1 MSSFRTDQ
9 ILERMGQRD
18 PDFRY
23 MAVSDLYNE
32 CLKEGSKLDA
42 DSENKIV
49 AKLLQMIAE
58 DSSGDVKG
66 MAVKCLA
73 PLSTKVSEKTF
84 GVIIDGPSG
93 LSKNIFSTKK
103 DMEET
108 KDISTIG
115 LKFIIAEVPE
125 SATNII
131 NLLLTRLAP
140 KLIEQIQKASAED
153 TVWYCLDIVND
164 LLGKWGR
171 EMSNEVGC
179 FEKLQS
185 AILPHLSSD
194 NSRARKKA
202 IGCIGYLAVSLPDT
216 LLNNLTEHLVKN
228 AKSAK
233 TSESIQTFIQAIA
246 AISRSVG
253 SRLGKHLKDGI
264 MPLIFK
270 HANNTDADEND
281 SAELAAACEI
291 KDNCFQVLE
300 ALLLRCPKD
309 TDKYLEKIE
318 KLSLT
323 FLVWD
328 PLVNEDFD
336 EDEEMQE
343 EFDDDFIDESGE
355 ASLGDDDMSW
365 KVRKASARVLSVIL
379 KTRPEKLQH
388 LYSSALPTV
397 VSRIGKERE
406 ENVKLDLMST
416 VVVAL
421 EQTAIISNAEGDSRS
436 SSSTLKKLSGLVP
449 DIVKGLQKEL
459 TGKSPKTKIGAF
471 QLLKELVKVIPD
483 SLDSSV
489 ESLIPGI
496 QQGLDDKASSPLK
509 IESLAFLRAFMAHKG
524 AAAVFIPH
532 IQSISTPV
540 LKATSDPYYKINAEA
555 LRVLAEIVKILAGAE
570 SGFNPESH
578 IPAVFEATLNKLRQ
592 LDIDQEVK
600 EGAIECTG
608 LLISLLGDKLSE
620 AQITQCLTILVE
632 RLSNEVTRLG
642 TVKTI
647 EQIASSKLKID
658 LGSVLAAIVKELSGF
673 LRKKSRPLKQA
684 SLSAL
689 VALIKGHGKSKAAGS
704 SLFEGI
710 LKESTPLVSEQDLHL
725 AHLSLLLASSIVH
738 ASSSS
743 AENVAKLV
751 LPNAYNLLKS
761 SLLQGIALQSLL
773 KLFKELVTSKSK
785 KVTYDSLLAGL
796 TGIVAPELSRQSFS
810 SIAQCVAVLVANSE
824 AGTKDTIQKFVS
836 DVKSAK
842 SDHQKLLAIFAI
854 GEIGTRVDL
863 SSYADLKKNIVASF
877 DAQSEETKSAASVAF
892 GCIAVGNMTKFL
904 PEILAEIEAHPK
916 RKYLLLG
923 SLREVIVR
931 LSESKEGKE
940 NLTGHF
946 ESLLTLLFQNTAQE
960 EEGTR
965 NVVSECLGK
974 LALINPNVVPQLRE
988 RVADSNL
995 YTRACV
1001 TTAIKFTIF
1010 EKSLPVDKVLK
1021 EHIGAFLDLLSDPE
1035 IPVRKAVMLS
1045 LNYVAH
1051 HKPKIIRDLLGKYLP
1066 ALYGETKVKKELIK
1080 EVDLGPFKHKVDAG
1094 IELRQAA
1101 FECMYTLMDTC
1112 LTKLDLQEFISQL
1125 VSGLQDEYDI
1135 QMLNHLIL
1143 IRLAKIAGSALSGGL
1158 EQLVEPLKACVTAT
1172 AKEQAVAQQVERN
1185 NELIRSALRAIYSI
1199 NQIPD
1204 VETQPKFAE
1213 FMKGTV
1219 TQGTLGQTYA
1229 EIVHAASER

>member
-32 CLKEGSKLDA
+32 CLKEGFKLDA

-49 AKLLQMIAE
+49 TKLLQMIAE

-84 GVIIDGPSG
+84 GAIIDGPSG

-125 SATNII
+125 GNTNTI

-171 EMSNEVGC
+171 EMSNEQGC
-179 FEKLQS
+179 FEKLQTS
-185 AILPHLSSD
+185 ILPHLNSE

-202 IGCIGYLAVSLPDT
+202 IGCIGYLAVSLPDN

-233 TSESIQTFIQAIA
+233 TSEGIQTFIQAIA
-246 AISRSVG
+246 AVSRSVG
-253 SRLGKHLKDGI
+253 SRLGRHLKDGI

-270 HANNTDADEND
+270 HANTEADEND

-336 EDEEMQE
+336 EDEEMQDL
-343 EFDDDFIDESGE
+343 DDDFIDESGE

-365 KVRKASARVLSVIL
+365 KVRKASARTLSVVI

-388 LYSSALPTV
+388 MYSNALPTV
-397 VSRIGKERE
+397 VSRIGRERE

-416 VVVAL
+416 VVIAL
-421 EQTAIISNAEGDSRS
+421 EQTAIVSNAEGDSRS
-436 SSSTLKKLSGLVP
+436 SSSTIKKLSALVP

-471 QLLKELVKVIPD
+471 QLLKELVKVIPNC
-483 SLDSSV
+483 LDSSV
-489 ESLIPGI
+489 EALIPGI

-509 IESLAFLRAFMAHKG
+509 IEALAFLRAFMAHKG

-532 IQSISTPV
+532 IESVSAPV
-540 LKATSDPYYKINAEA
+540 LKAISDPYYKINAEA
-555 LRVLAEIVKILAGAE
+555 LRVLTEIVKILAGAE
-570 SGFNPESH
+570 TGFNVEPH
-578 IPAVFEATLNKLRQ
+578 IPAVFEATLSKLRQ

-608 LLISLLGDKLSE
+608 LLISLLGDKLNES
-620 AQITQCLTILVE
+620 QVNQCLSILVE

-642 TVKTI
+642 TVRTI

-658 LGSVLAAIVKELSGF
+658 LSSVLGNIVKELSGF

-689 VALIKGHGKSKAAGS
+689 IALVKGHGKSKAAGS

-710 LKESTPLVSEQDLHL
+710 LKESAPLVSEQDLHL
-725 AHLSLLLASSIVH
+725 AHLSLLLSSSIVH

-751 LPNAYNLLKS
+751 LPNVHNLLKS

-773 KLFKELVTSKSK
+773 RLFKELVTSKSK
-785 KVTYDSLLAGL
+785 KVTYDSLLSGL
-796 TGIVAPELSRQSFS
+796 TGIITPELSRQSFS
-810 SIAQCVAVLVANSE
+810 SIAQCIAVLVANTDSG
-824 AGTKDTIQKFVS
+824 AKDTIQKFVS
-836 DVKSAK
+836 EAKSAK

-863 SSYADLKKNIVASF
+863 SSYTDLKKNIVSSF
-877 DAQSEETKSAASVAF
+877 DAQSEETKSAASIAF
-892 GCIAVGNMTKFL
+892 GCIAVGNMSKFL
-904 PEILAEIEAHPK
+904 PEILSEIESHPK
-916 RKYLLLG
+916 KKYLLLG

-940 NLTGHF
+940 NLAGHF
-946 ESLLTLLFQNTAQE
+946 DSLLSLLFQNTAQE

-974 LALINPNVVPQLRE
+974 LALINPETVVTQLRE
-988 RVADSNL
+988 RANDSNL

-1021 EHIGAFLDLLSDPE
+1021 EHIGAFLVLLSDPE
-1035 IPVRKAVMLS
+1035 IPVRKSVMLS

-1051 HKPKIIRDLLGKYLP
+1051 HKPKIIRDLLGDYLP
-1066 ALYGETKVKKELIK
+1066 NLYGETKIKKELIK

-1101 FECMYTLMDTC
+1101 FECMYTLLDTC

-1158 EQLVEPLKACVTAT
+1158 EQLVEPLKTCVTAT

-1185 NELIRSALRAIYSI
+1185 NELIRSALRAIYAI

-1229 EIVHAASER
+1229 EIVQAAAER

>member
-18 PDFRY
+18 PDFRF

-32 CLKEGSKLDA
+32 CLKEGFKLDA
-42 DSENKIV
+42 DSEQKIV
-49 AKLLQMIAE
+49 TKLLQMIAE

-84 GVIIDGPSG
+84 GTIIDGPSG

-125 SATNII
+125 TAESTI
-131 NLLLTRLAP
+131 NLILSRLAP

-164 LLGKWGR
+164 LLGKWGSQ
-171 EMSNEVGC
+171 MANEAGT
-179 FEKLQS
+179 FEKLQTS
-185 AILPHLSSD
+185 ILPHLNSD

-202 IGCIGYLAVSLPDT
+202 IGCIGYLAVSLPDN
-216 LLNNLTEHLVKN
+216 LLNNLTEHLVKS
-228 AKSAK
+228 AKSTK
-233 TSESIQTFIQAIA
+233 SSEGIQTFIQAIA
-246 AISRSVG
+246 AVSRSVG
-253 SRLGKHLKDGI
+253 SRLGRHLKDGI
-264 MPLIFK
+264 MPLVFK
-270 HANNTDADEND
+270 HANAEADEND
-281 SAELAAACEI
+281 SAELASACEI

-318 KLSLT
+318 KLSLS

-336 EDEEMQE
+336 EDEEMADL
-343 EFDDDFIDESGE
+343 DDDFIDDSGE

-365 KVRKASARVLSVIL
+365 KVRKASARCISVII

-388 LYSSALPTV
+388 MYSNALPTV
-397 VSRIGKERE
+397 VSRIAKERE

-416 VVVAL
+416 VVAAL
-421 EQTAIISNAEGDSRS
+421 EQTAIVSAAEGDNRS
-436 SSSTLKKLSGLVP
+436 SGSVKKLSGLVAE
-449 DIVKGLQKEL
+449 IVKGLQKEL
-459 TGKSPKTKIGAF
+459 IGKSPKTKIGAF

-483 SLDSSV
+483 CLDSSI
-489 ESLIPGI
+489 EALIPGL
-496 QQGLDDKASSPLK
+496 QQGLDEKASSPLK
-509 IESLAFLRAFMAHKG
+509 IEALAFLRAFMAHKG
-524 AAAVFIPH
+524 AATVFIPH
-532 IQSISTPV
+532 IQSISSPV

-555 LRVLAEIVKILAGAE
+555 LRVLTEIVKILAGAE
-570 SGFNPESH
+570 TGFNAEPH
-578 IPAVFEATLNKLRQ
+578 IPPVFEATLSKLRQ

-608 LLISLLGDKLSE
+608 LLISLLGDKLNE
-620 AQITQCLTILVE
+620 GQISQCLSILVE

-642 TVKTI
+642 TVRTI

-658 LGSVLAAIVKELSGF
+658 LSGVLAAIVKELSGF

-689 VALIKGHGKSKAAGS
+689 VALIKAHGKSKAAGS

-710 LKESTPLVSEQDLHL
+710 LKESSPLVSEQDLHL
-725 AHLSLLLASSIVH
+725 AHLSLLLSSSIVH
-738 ASSSS
+738 VSSSS

-751 LPNAYNLLKS
+751 LPNVHTLLQS
-761 SLLQGIALQSLL
+761 SLLQGVALQSLL
-773 KLFKELVTSKSK
+773 RLFKELVTSKSK
-785 KVTYDSLLAGL
+785 KVTYDSLLSGL
-796 TGIVAPELSRQSFS
+796 TGIVTPDLSRQSFS
-810 SIAQCVAVLVANSE
+810 SIAQCIAVLVANSE
-824 AGTKDTIQKFVS
+824 ASSKDTIQKFVS
-836 DVKSAK
+836 EAK
-842 SDHQKLLAIFAI
+842 SSKTEHQKLLAIFAI
-854 GEIGTRVDL
+854 GEIGSRVDL
-863 SSYADLKKNIVASF
+863 SGYSDLKKNLVASF
-877 DAQSEETKSAASVAF
+877 DAASEETKSAASVAF
-892 GCIAVGNMTKFL
+892 GCIAVGNMSKFL
-904 PEILAEIEAHPK
+904 PEILAEIESSPK
-916 RKYLLLG
+916 KKYLLLG

-931 LSESKEGKE
+931 LSDTKEGKE
-940 NLTGHF
+940 NLSAHF
-946 ESLLTLLFQNTAQE
+946 SSLLSLLFQNTAQE

-974 LALINPNVVPQLRE
+974 LALINPETVVTQLRE
-988 RVADSNL
+988 RAADPNL
-995 YTRACV
+995 HTRACV

-1051 HKPKIIRDLLGKYLP
+1051 HKPKIVRDILGKYLP
-1066 ALYGETKVKKELIK
+1066 NLYGETKVKKELIK

-1101 FECMYTLMDTC
+1101 FECIYTLLDTC
-1112 LTKLDLQEFISQL
+1112 LTRLDLQELISHL

-1158 EQLVEPLKACVTAT
+1158 EQLVDPLKACVTAV

-1185 NELIRSALRAIYSI
+1185 NELIRSALRAIYAI
-1199 NQIPD
+1199 NHIPD

-1219 TQGTLGQTYA
+1219 TQGPLGQTYA